1 MPVPRRPFAG
11 LLLAALLALA
21 LAPPLQAAVVVKAV
35 ASDANPYGYAFRPK
49 TLPVGVGTKVTWKAV
64 AGFHNV
70 TATSKNWAKSS
81 SFSIG
86 SPTSYTFKK
95 AGTFRYRCT
104 IHSSLASG
112 TCAGQCGKVLVG

>member
-1 MPVPRRPFAG
+1 MIRRPIAG
-11 LLLAALLALA
+11 LIFAALLTLA
-21 LAPPLQAAVVVKAV
+21 VAPSLQAAAVVKAI

-49 TLPVGVGTKVTWKAV
+49 TLSVGVGTKVTWKAM

-70 TATSKNWAKSS
+70 TATSQNWSKSS

-104 IHSSLASG
+104 VHSSLASG
-112 TCAGQCGKVLVG
+112 TCSGQCGKVVVG